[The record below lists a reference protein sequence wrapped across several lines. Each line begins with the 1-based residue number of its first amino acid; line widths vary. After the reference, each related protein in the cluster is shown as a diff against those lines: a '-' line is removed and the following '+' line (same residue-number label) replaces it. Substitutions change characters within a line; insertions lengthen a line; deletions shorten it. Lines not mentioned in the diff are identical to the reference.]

1 MKKIQIGD
9 FKFSEKDKE
18 VINEIVKSERITE
31 HKQTRDFE
39 KNWANVIGTKY
50 SIAVNSGTSALISGL
65 MALKYFVND
74 KKRIKVITTPLTYIA
89 TSNAI
94 KLCGL
99 EPVYCDI
106 NKRTFGIEP
115 SGIKK
120 ILNENNPNE
129 FLAILPVHLMGY
141 PCEIDEI
148 IDMAKKNN
156 LFVLEDSA
164 QAHGTKYK
172 NKIVGSLGDMS
183 FYSFY
188 IAHNIQAGELGSVN
202 TNNRDLRNLVRQ
214 IKSNGRMCLCDVCK
228 RSENK
233 CPEILKYEKQGGI
246 EDFEPRFTH
255 NLIGFNFRTNEF
267 STALANVKLK
277 ELDKINSMRRK
288 NVKYLNKGLE
298 RYSDILQ
305 LPIYSEDISYLG
317 YPIVVK
323 KGSRKDIRRKLEE
336 RGIET
341 RILFGCIPTQQ
352 PSYKDLNQEYEG
364 KLPNAEYVGKN
375 GFYIGIHQ
383 FLSKDDLDYI
393 IKNFEEVL
401 K

>member
-9 FKFSEKDKE
+9 FKFSEKDK
-18 VINEIVKSERITE
+18 VIINDVLNSNRITE

-39 KNWANVIGTKY
+39 KNWAKVIGTKY
-50 SIAVNSGTSALISGL
+50 SIAVNSGTSALIAGL
-65 MALKYFVND
+65 SALKYFVND
-74 KKRIKVITTPLTYIA
+74 NKRTKVITTPLTYIA

-99 EPVYCDI
+99 EPIYCDI
-106 NKRTFGIEP
+106 NKETFGIEP
-115 SGIKK
+115 SEIEKK
-120 ILNENNPNE
+120 LSESNPDE

-141 PCEIDEI
+141 PCKMDEI
-148 IDMAKKNN
+148 MNIAQTYN

-164 QAHGTKYK
+164 QAHGTKYNGK
-172 NKIVGSLGDMS
+172 VVGSFGEMS

-214 IKSNGRMCLCDVCK
+214 IKSNGRICLCDVCK
-228 RSENK
+228 RNENK

-255 NLIGFNFRTNEF
+255 NILGFNFRTNEF
-267 STALANVKLK
+267 STALANIKIK
-277 ELDKINSMRRK
+277 ELSKINSMRRK
-288 NVKYLNKGLE
+288 NVKYLNEGLE
-298 RYSDILQ
+298 KYSDILQ
-305 LPIYSEDISYLG
+305 LPIYSENVSYLG
-317 YPIVVK
+317 YPLVVK
-323 KGSRKDIRRKLEE
+323 KGVRKDIRRKLEE

-341 RILFGCIPTQQ
+341 RTLFGCIPTQQ
-352 PSYKDLNQEYEG
+352 PSYKDLKQEYYG
-364 KLPNAEYVGKN
+364 KLPNAEHIGKN

-383 FLSKDDLDYI
+383 FLSQDDLDYI
-393 IKNFEEVL
+393 IKSFEEVL
-401 K
+401 E